1 MEQIIQVI
9 LESGRSAIDIALYI
23 LLPIM
28 VVMMAVMKLLDHYG
42 ILALVAKWLS
52 PLLKPFG
59 IPGIGVF
66 AAIKI
71 LLVSFAAPVASFTL
85 MDQDGTSK
93 RYIAATMA
101 MIMTMSQANVVFPM
115 IAVGLD
121 LTVVMFSSII
131 GGLVAASITFH
142 LLGRHW
148 QSDVLH
154 HLEADPFKK
163 DKNPIQI
170 MIDGGTEGTKVVL
183 AAIPM
188 LILAICFVNTLKA
201 TDAIAA
207 ISFVLAPPL
216 SWLGLP
222 EAAVLPIV
230 TKIIAGGTAFMGV
243 AMDLLNQG
251 KLTAVDLNRMAGL
264 VIHPLDI
271 VGVAIFSLAGPRVA
285 AIMKAAVIGALV
297 GIATRAAIH
306 LLWF

>member
-28 VVMMAVMKLLDHYG
+28 VVMMAIMKLLDHYG
-42 ILALVAKWLS
+42 FLAWVARTVSPILT
-52 PLLKPFG
+52 PLG

-71 LLVSFAAPVASFTL
+71 LLVSFAAPVASFTI

-93 RYIAATMA
+93 RYIAAALA

-121 LTVVMFSSII
+121 LQVVLVSSII
-131 GGLVAASITFH
+131 GGLVAAITTFH
-142 LLGRHW
+142 LLARKL
-148 QSDVLH
+148 QADVVH
-154 HLEADPFKK
+154 NIEPNPFESN
-163 DKNPIQI
+163 KNPIQI

-188 LILAICFVNTLKA
+188 LILALCFVNTLKA
-201 TDAIAA
+201 TDAISA
-207 ISFVLAPPL
+207 ISFLLATPL
-216 SWLGLP
+216 SWVGLP

-230 TKIIAGGTAFMGV
+230 TKVIAGGTAYMGV
-243 AMDLLNQG
+243 TMDLLNQG
-251 KLTAVDLNRMAGL
+251 KLTALELNRMAGL

-271 VGVAIFSLAGPRVA
+271 VGVAIYALAGSRVA
-285 AIMKAAVIGALV
+285 SIMKMAIAGALV
-297 GIATRAAIH
+297 GITVRAIIH